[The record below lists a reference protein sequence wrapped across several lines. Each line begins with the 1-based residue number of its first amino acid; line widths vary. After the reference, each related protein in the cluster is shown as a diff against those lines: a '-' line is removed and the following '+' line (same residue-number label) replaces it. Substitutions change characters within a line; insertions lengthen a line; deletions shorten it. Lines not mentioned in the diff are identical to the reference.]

1 MHCAYVTLPDS
12 KQMHYRS
19 MGEGPALV
27 LLHPSPQNSE
37 AIIPG
42 MSALSKACTCVAFDT
57 PGYGLSDPIA
67 VSGTPTLGDYARRFV
82 EAMDVLG
89 IEKACVYGAATG
101 AQIAAEM
108 GKLFPDR
115 IAFVMLDS
123 NGELTEQECAEYIEA
138 GYFADVTPQRDGA
151 HLLTYWDMCRNLF
164 YAFPWFSDAPEHRLG
179 LDTPPVELIHATL
192 LRYLQ
197 AGENYA
203 DAYKPAFYAENVEH
217 LEGMDVPATM
227 TRWES
232 SPVLALADALIA
244 RGLPENVTLLR
255 AETGLEARYGVQ
267 LEALE
272 GFLAGADLP
281 TFEVAETD
289 AGLGE
294 GRFWCDT
301 PAGRIHGER
310 RAGKGDPV
318 VMFHGAGGSAARFV
332 ELFKAQANGRPIVAF
347 DLPCHGASF
356 DLPSDER
363 ISVEAMADALI
374 PTLQSEGLSGA
385 DVIAEGLGAAVAVT
399 LAERLGLGT
408 LRIVEPERY
417 STAQVEAALA
427 GGLPDLSPRMD
438 GTHLIAAW
446 SFARSGRLFAPPWD
460 FSAAAQRS
468 PALSTDP
475 RDVHEECAAM
485 LRVGAHWREMMALE
499 LQIDWDALAQRSG
512 AEFVKPD

>member
-1 MHCAYVTLPDS
+1 MECEYVTLPDG

-27 LLHPSPQNSE
+27 MLHPSPQNSE
-37 AIIPG
+37 AMIPAMG
-42 MSALSKACTCVAFDT
+42 AFSKAGTCIAFDT
-57 PGYGLSDPIA
+57 PGYGLSDPLA
-67 VSGTPTLGDYARRFV
+67 VSGTPSLGDYARRFV
-82 EAMDVLG
+82 EAMDALG
-89 IEKACVYGAATG
+89 IEKACIYGAATG

-123 NGELTEQECAEYIEA
+123 NGELTEQECADYIEA

-179 LDTPPVELIHATL
+179 LDAPPVEMIHATL

-203 DAYKPAFYAENVEH
+203 DAYKPAFYAERVEH

-244 RGLPENVTLLR
+244 RGLPDNVKLLR
-255 AETGLEARYGVQ
+255 AGAGLEARYGVQ
-267 LEALE
+267 LEALQS
-272 GFLAGADLP
+272 FLAGADLP
-281 TFEVAETD
+281 TFKVPNAEETI
-289 AGLGE
+289 

-310 RAGKGDPV
+310 RAGEGDPV
-318 VMFHGAGGSAARFV
+318 VMLHGAGGTAALFV
-332 ELFKAQANGRPIVAF
+332 ERCQAQANGRSIVAF
-347 DLPCHGASF
+347 DLPCHGTSS
-356 DLPSDER
+356 DLSRGGP
-363 ISVEAMADALI
+363 ISVEAMADALF
-374 PTLQSEGLSGA
+374 PALQGEGLAGA
-385 DVIAEGLGAAVAVT
+385 DVITEGLGAAVAVA
-399 LAERLGLGT
+399 LAERSGSGT
-408 LRIVEPERY
+408 LSIVEPERY
-417 STAQVEAALA
+417 SQSQVEAALA

-446 SFARSGRLFAPPWD
+446 SYARSGRLFTPPWD

-468 PALSTDP
+468 PALNTDP
-475 RDVHEECAAM
+475 RDIHEECTAM
-485 LRVGAHWREMMALE
+485 LRVGTHWRELMALE
-499 LQIDWDALAQRSG
+499 LQIDWNALVQRSG
-512 AEFVKPD
+512 AEFVTLD